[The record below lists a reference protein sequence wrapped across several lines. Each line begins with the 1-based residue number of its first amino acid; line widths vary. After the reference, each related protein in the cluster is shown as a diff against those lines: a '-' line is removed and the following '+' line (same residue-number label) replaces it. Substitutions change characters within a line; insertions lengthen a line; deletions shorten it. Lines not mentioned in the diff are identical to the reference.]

1 MTVLVT
7 TLGPKRADELGPML
21 PHEHVFV
28 DLRTWDKPGYAEA
41 DAAGV
46 VALMAPE
53 IERIKRLGYT
63 ALVECSTVGVGRRA
77 DMDLA
82 VSQATGFPIVVP
94 TGIYRE
100 PWVPPF
106 GHEWSED
113 RLSDWMLKEMTDG
126 IENSGVRAGWIKVSA
141 GDDGITPVEAK
152 ILRAAARAAAKTN
165 AVIGSHTIKG
175 RVVMDQLDI
184 IERAG
189 HSPSRFISIHTQA
202 EPDPAM
208 HLAVARRGAFIEYD
222 WIGVHGSDESYI
234 ENIHRVLDAGFGGQL
249 LLSQDRGWYDPALP
263 KGGTPKSYTYL
274 HDVFLP
280 KLAASGVDADTIGT
294 ITRDNPFRAFAR

>member
-1 MTVLVT
+1 
-7 TLGPKRADELGPML
+7 ML

-41 DAAGV
+41 DAADV
-46 VALMAPE
+46 VRLMAPE
-53 IERIKRLGYT
+53 IERIKAVGYA

-82 VSQATGFPIVVP
+82 VSRATGFPIVVP

-106 GHEWSED
+106 GHEWDED
-113 RLSDWMLKEMTDG
+113 RLSDWMLLELTEG
-126 IENSGVRAGWIKVSA
+126 IESSGVVAGWVKLSA
-141 GDDGITPVEAK
+141 GDAGITPVEAK
-152 ILRAAARAAAKTN
+152 IMRAAARAAAKTN
-165 AVIGSHTIKG
+165 AVIGSHTIRG
-175 RVVMDQLDI
+175 RVVMDQLNI

-189 HSPSRFISIHTQA
+189 YSPSRFISIHTQA
-202 EPDPAM
+202 EPDPAL

-234 ENIHRVLDAGFGGQL
+234 ENIHRVLDAGLGGRL

-263 KGGTPKSYTYL
+263 MGGTPKPYTYL

-280 KLAASGVDADTIGT
+280 KLAASGVDASTIAA
-294 ITRDNPFRAFAR
+294 IQRDNPFRAFAR